1 MVRCQKL
8 FPSAELLQWMLEKLE
23 QVLLT
28 LGFYTTWK
36 SHVKHFLQLYP
47 WVLFFVLLQSL
58 RELFL
63 CSSCKASFHDNSWG
77 LSINFFTHT
86 QAFFIPKLHEDLVPA
101 LSSVCS
107 RITSSAQLN
116 IWSQAFTHY
125 VRREW
130 CLKFLVKQQIGT
142 KKNQTSWKMTE
153 MWCRKHGQYNMQ

>member
-1 MVRCQKL
+1 
-8 FPSAELLQWMLEKLE
+8 MLEKLE

-36 SHVKHFLQLYP
+36 SHVKHSWWITGMKCLLDLRHFLQLYP

-77 LSINFFTHT
+77 LSIHFFTHT

-130 CLKFLVKQQIGT
+130 CLKFLVNQQIGT

-153 MWCRKHGQYNMQ
+153 VWCRKHRQYNMQ